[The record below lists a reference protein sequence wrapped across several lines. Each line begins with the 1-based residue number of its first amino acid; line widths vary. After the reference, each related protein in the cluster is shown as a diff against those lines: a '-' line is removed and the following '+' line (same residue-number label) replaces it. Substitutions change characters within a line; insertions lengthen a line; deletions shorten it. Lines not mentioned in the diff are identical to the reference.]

1 MEKDA
6 NIFSRQTD
14 LQMNEFY
21 SFRPC
26 DYYLVAARIL
36 EESDREKDY
45 DLGIPLNYALEFGW
59 V

>member
-36 EESDREKDY
+36 EDSDREKRQ
-45 DLGIPLNYALEFGW
+45 LEL
-59 V
+59 

>member
-1 MEKDA
+1 MKDKIHIFTDKMEKDA

-36 EESDREKDY
+36 EESDREKRQ
-45 DLGIPLNYALEFGW
+45 LEL
-59 V
+59 